1 MREAVDPFVEL
12 PVSPPFSPT
21 DDRPLFWEKLLG
33 LE

>member
-12 PVSPPFSPT
+12 PVSPPLSST
-21 DDRPLFWEKLLG
+21 DDRLLFWKKLVG